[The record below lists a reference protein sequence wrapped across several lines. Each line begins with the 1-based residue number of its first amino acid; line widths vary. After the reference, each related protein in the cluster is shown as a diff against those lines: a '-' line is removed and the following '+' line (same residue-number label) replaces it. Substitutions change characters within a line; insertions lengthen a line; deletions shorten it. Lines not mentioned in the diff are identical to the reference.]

1 MGESIVYVD
10 DDSDTVSSADPVQLK
25 SLINVEAGNSASWLT
40 DNRLCVAGE
49 KSKLLVIGTRQ
60 LRNQKLVQNE
70 KMKINVAGKEVIETD
85 SEQLLGVV
93 INNELTWKNHFYGD
107 DEHEGLVPQLSQR
120 LGILKKL
127 STKMSRKRL
136 QLFASGL
143 FYSKLSYCLPVF
155 GNVFG
160 LHKYKEENSRYSSF
174 TISDNNKLQVLQNK
188 MNRLLTGAHRYT
200 STAHWAK
207 MGGHMDIFLFLPE

>member
-25 SLINVEAGNSASWLT
+25 SLINAEAGNSARWLN

-60 LRNQKLVQNE
+60 LRNQKLVQDE

-93 INNELTWKNHFYGD
+93 INN
-107 DEHEGLVPQLSQR
+107 
-120 LGILKKL
+120 
-127 STKMSRKRL
+127 
-136 QLFASGL
+136 
-143 FYSKLSYCLPVF
+143 
-155 GNVFG
+155 
-160 LHKYKEENSRYSSF
+160 
-174 TISDNNKLQVLQNK
+174 
-188 MNRLLTGAHRYT
+188 
-200 STAHWAK
+200 
-207 MGGHMDIFLFLPE
+207 